1 MQFLLTVFCLVF
13 VASCSAQTQLPREM
27 PDDVSISLNQT
38 GGMMRAHRKI
48 KVTAGSIEFDEL
60 KGDGS
65 AQTKW
70 TKEISRD
77 DAKKLYA
84 VFVENKFDTIR
95 NDVRTETVHDAGS
108 QYIQLS
114 LGVGETFNAV
124 YGKNSPMSGSSLKH
138 YNAVAKAINE
148 LLAKY
153 NSDAAIELDEDYLQG
168 KWRAAGESPGR
179 HAWFIDW
186 TFDDGKFKQTGYPAI
201 LQEGKYRVVSEEDG
215 KLVLELYDQ
224 KGTFGEK
231 TRQMEIS
238 VEPETKRMTIDRMKG
253 FTRSN

>member
-1 MQFLLTVFCLVF
+1 MRVLLTIFSLILVAGCN
-13 VASCSAQTQLPREM
+13 VQAQLPREM
-27 PDDVSISLNQT
+27 PDDVSISLNRT
-38 GGMMRAHRKI
+38 GGMSREHRKI
-48 KVTAGSIEFDEL
+48 SVTASSIEFDEL
-60 KGDGS
+60 KGNGS
-65 AQTKW
+65 VQTKW

-84 VFVENKFDTIR
+84 AFVQNKFDSIR
-95 NDVRTETVHDAGS
+95 NDVRKETVYDAGS

-114 LGVGETFNAV
+114 LGVGKTFNAV

-153 NSDAAIELDEDYLQG
+153 NDDAAIELDEDYLQG

-215 KLVLELYDQ
+215 KLTLELYDQ

-231 TRQMEIS
+231 TSQMEIS
-238 VEPETKRMTIDRMKG
+238 VEPETKRLTIDRMKG
-253 FTRSN
+253 FARTN